1 MELSKLGKVIETDV
15 LILGAGTAGCG
26 AALAARD
33 QGARALIVDKGSIE
47 ACGQAGPGMGGYNTY
62 LNSGPD
68 WDTADAI
75 ANYYVAGREAMMAA
89 LSTELYLSGVARW
102 MIYMKDRLEGAGVK
116 FEKDPQ
122 DPSGYYRGKFLG
134 RPGAW
139 GLWLEN
145 GKLVKRLLGKEVRRV
160 GAEVADHIMLTKIL
174 VQNGRAVGA
183 VGFHIWTGDFY
194 IFRAK
199 SAVLAL
205 ATTNARV
212 ATDWTGNPFNCQG
225 SPYNTGSGPTMAY
238 DAGAKLIGLER
249 ASANIITIG
258 VGGSGLAAWTSA
270 GGHFVNAKGER
281 FLEKYD
287 PRAEGMPRHRIWL
300 AIFEEQMAGNLPIY
314 MDVRHASAETI
325 ATLKHHLFS
334 ENVYEDYFT
343 QRGIDPQHDL
353 VEMSLEGMRGAG
365 SLLVNDRFESSLKGL
380 YGYTPATLSG
390 SLCGGYSS
398 ATEAA
403 EEARKIKNLPEIDV
417 SEVAEEKER
426 VLAPSRASAGYHWRE
441 YEDLVRSLMRRY
453 VGVKRSKESMEAGL
467 DKLKKIEEHAYE
479 IKARNPHE
487 LMRAHEAVHLLKL
500 CQLTTRAALERKE
513 SGRGVYIRSDY
524 PDRVE
529 EWAKKWVVMWQ
540 EGGEPKA
547 SVEEA
552 H

>member
-33 QGARALIVDKGSIE
+33 QGVRALIVDKGSIE

-62 LNSGPD
+62 LDSGPD
-68 WDTADAI
+68 WDTAEAI

-102 MIYMKDRLEGAGVK
+102 MVYMKDRLEGAGVK
-116 FEKDPQ
+116 FERDPQ
-122 DPSGYYRGKFLG
+122 DPSGYYRGRFLG

-139 GLWLEN
+139 GLWLE
-145 GKLVKRLLGKEVRRV
+145 
-160 GAEVADHIMLTKIL
+160 
-174 VQNGRAVGA
+174 NGRAVGA

-212 ATDWTGNPFNCQG
+212 ATDWAGNPFNCQG
-225 SPYNTGSGPTMAY
+225 SPYNTGSGPAMAY
-238 DAGAKLIGLER
+238 DAGAKLVGLER
-249 ASANIITIG
+249 ASANIITVG

-287 PRAEGMPRHRIWL
+287 SRAEGMPRHRIWL

-334 ENVYEDYFT
+334 ENVYEDYFA

-380 YGYTPATLSG
+380 FGYTPATLSG

-403 EEARKIKNLPEIDV
+403 EEARNIKDLPEIDANQ
-417 SEVAEEKER
+417 VAEEQER
-426 VLAPSRASAGYHWRE
+426 VLAPSRNTAGYHWRE
-441 YEDLVRSLMRRY
+441 YEDLVRRVMRRY

-467 DKLKKIEEHAYE
+467 TKLKAVEEHAYE
-479 IKARNPHE
+479 IKANNPHE

-500 CQLTTRAALERKE
+500 CQLTTRAALARKE

-524 PDRVE
+524 PDRAE

-540 EGGEPKA
+540 EGGEPKV